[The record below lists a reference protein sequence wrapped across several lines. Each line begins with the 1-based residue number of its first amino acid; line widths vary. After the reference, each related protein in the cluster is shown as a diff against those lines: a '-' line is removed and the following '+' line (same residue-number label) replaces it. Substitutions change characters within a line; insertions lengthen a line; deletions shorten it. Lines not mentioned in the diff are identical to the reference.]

1 MDTKNVKKI
10 ISLFESSKLSK
21 MDLEIDNIK
30 ISMEKGIEEIKYTV
44 PLEYTNKETSLPKEN
59 KIDGEPIISPLVGT
73 FYAAPGEGKERFV
86 EVGSNVK
93 KGDILCIIEA
103 MKVMNEIK
111 AIKNGK
117 VTAIQVKN
125 GETVQYGDILMYIV

>member
-1 MDTKNVKKI
+1 
-10 ISLFESSKLSK
+10 
-21 MDLEIDNIK
+21 
-30 ISMEKGIEEIKYTV
+30 KYTV

-73 FYAAPGEGKERFV
+73 FYAAPGEGKEHFV

>member
-44 PLEYTNKETSLPKEN
+44 PL
-59 KIDGEPIISPLVGT
+59 
-73 FYAAPGEGKERFV
+73 
-86 EVGSNVK
+86 
-93 KGDILCIIEA
+93 
-103 MKVMNEIK
+103 
-111 AIKNGK
+111 
-117 VTAIQVKN
+117 
-125 GETVQYGDILMYIV
+125 